1 MIRLPPVSTR
11 TDTPLPYTTLFR
23 SDGSPG
29 SAASRWWSKA
39 EHRSRRGA
47 EFSEPLEQRNPEA
60 DVRRPV
66 VVIDQALPVP
76 IEHLHVPAQR
86 VVDREAPVEAHR
98 AVRAVPS
105 AQPGPPPHRQPV
117 PAAGVHAGPVAS
129 TATRPVGTE

>member
-39 EHRSRRGA
+39 EHRPRRGA

-76 IEHLHVPAQR
+76 SEHLPVPAHR
-86 VVDREAPVEAHR
+86 VVDREAPVEAHS
-98 AVRAVPS
+98 AVRADAAPQRVT
-105 AQPGPPPHRQPV
+105 QHHRQIG
-117 PAAGVHAGPVAS
+117 PANGGQHVHVAA
-129 TATRPVGTE
+129 ATFSVN

>member
-1 MIRLPPVSTR
+1 MIRRPPRSTR
-11 TDTPLPYTTLFR
+11 TDTLFPYTTLFR
-23 SDGSPG
+23 SRANGSPG

-86 VVDREAPVEAHR
+86 VVDREAPEIGRAH
-98 AVRAVPS
+98 VCT
-105 AQPGPPPHRQPV
+105 PV
-117 PAAGVHAGPVAS
+117 TNAHIVCRVLLDK
-129 TATRPVGTE
+129 